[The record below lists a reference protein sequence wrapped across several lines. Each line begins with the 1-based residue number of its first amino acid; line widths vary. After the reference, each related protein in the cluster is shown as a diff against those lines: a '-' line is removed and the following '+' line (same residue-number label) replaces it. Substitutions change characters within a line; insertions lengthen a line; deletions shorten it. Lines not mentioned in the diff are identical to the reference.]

1 MSEYAEKKESYT
13 ITSDAQAKWALT
25 KIKEARADRDFWV
38 NWYNQKIKEVK
49 EQTDYNT
56 ANLEAALAAYF
67 DTVPHRKTDTQEIYD
82 LPGGKLVLKLQNPEF
97 KRDDDK
103 VIEWLKKN
111 GGNQFIKV
119 KEELNWSALKD
130 ATAVLDGHIVYGDE
144 VTEDGEIVPLFV
156 PGIDVVDRPVK
167 FVVEVK

>member
-1 MSEYAEKKESYT
+1 MSEYAEKKDSYT

-82 LPGGKLVLKLQNPEF
+82 LPGGKLVLKLQSPEF